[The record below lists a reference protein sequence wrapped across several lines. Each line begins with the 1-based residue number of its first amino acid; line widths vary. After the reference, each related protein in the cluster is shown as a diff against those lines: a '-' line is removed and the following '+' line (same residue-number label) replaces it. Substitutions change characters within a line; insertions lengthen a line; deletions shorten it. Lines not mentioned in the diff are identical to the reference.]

1 MISGL
6 VIIKVFVAVVLL
18 AAIGFFLFRRAR
30 SVRKTSSQFKHNIG
44 LLREEKLLI
53 HSDYKLQKKRQ
64 QLLRKTKHINDSD
77 QKQLINKSKKLKLP
91 AGEILLAAKIQMC
104 SK

>member
-1 MISGL
+1 MISVL
-6 VIIKVFVAVVLL
+6 VIIKVFVAVVLI
-18 AAIGFFLFRRAR
+18 AAIGFLLFRRAR
-30 SVRKTSSQFKHNIG
+30 CVRKTSSQFKHNIG

-53 HSDYKLQKKRQ
+53 HADYKTQKKRQ

-77 QKQLINKSKKLKLP
+77 QKQLINKSKKLKMP